1 VKNKKNSN
9 DVRMQRRR
17 KEEPDEK
24 FLGRLTHI
32 NLSDKKLD
40 RIENLDLCNA
50 LACLYLYD
58 NKISKI
64 ENLSFALNLTHLYVQ
79 DNNIRYVLITFKS

>member
-1 VKNKKNSN
+1 MSHYEHLAVC
-9 DVRMQRRR
+9 QRRR

-24 FLGRLTHI
+24 FLARLTHI

-40 RIENLDLCNA
+40 RIENLDLCSG
-50 LACLYLYD
+50 LGCLYLYD

-64 ENLSFALNLTHLYVQ
+64 ENLSFALNLTHLYIQ
-79 DNNIRYVLITFKS
+79 DNNIR